1 MKKKILYAAAG
12 LILSGLIF
20 ADGPKNYGG
29 GKPWINSLIKE
40 NDMKVQQ
47 TSPKEDFHLY
57 VNLNWLQKNDIP
69 EGKKDFGSF
78 SEVENVI
85 QKNILEVLTNQNIQ
99 GIDAENVRSLYHA
112 ILDWDARNAVG
123 MKPLEDIISQIKGI
137 TTIDQ
142 LSDFITDP
150 EKTFLVNQFFSVF
163 NQPGYDDS
171 TSYITTIDY
180 DNFILDD
187 AAEYKKRTE
196 IGDRYYQAYLYR
208 TKSLFARL
216 GYSEAQAEK
225 MLEDT
230 LKLESLLAK
239 KSYTNAEEN
248 SPYFLKKVMNIYS
261 PEKTFALCKNYPL
274 KRFIERA
281 GYGNA
286 KEFMIISP
294 KNLAEVDKIY
304 KKENLEQIKTLL
316 IVKVVNHYSSLL
328 DKEAYDIFLTAENMI
343 NGSSGKISDQ
353 KMAVE
358 SVQNMLN
365 TPLNRAYLARYDLS
379 KLKENITAICK
390 NLISIYR
397 NMLEE
402 EDWLSETTRAKAI
415 EKLDN
420 IRINAIYPEKWIDYS
435 GLKLKGLSFIDCLK
449 TIDAYNRKLTASYT
463 NEKVDKELWAS
474 DVLLIANA
482 FYNPSENSINIIPGL
497 LDKPFYYEG
506 MSQEALLGGIGCV
519 IGHEISHAFDTQG
532 AQFDKDGNMCNWWT
546 KADYA
551 AFQKRAAKLI
561 AYYDSITIWEGLQA
575 QGQLVQT
582 EAIADMAG
590 VKAILK
596 YAETIPDFNYRE
608 FFEAFATIWRR
619 MMTPEADYW
628 YTFNDVHPK
637 ACLRTNVTVQQ
648 FDEFYK
654 TYDVKPGDNMYLAPE
669 DRILVW

>member
-1 MKKKILYAAAG
+1 MKKKLFTALAALLFVSA
-12 LILSGLIF
+12 IS

-78 SEVENVI
+78 REVENVI
-85 QKNILEVLTNQNIQ
+85 QKNILEVLTNQNIP
-99 GIDAENVRSLYHA
+99 GIDAENVRTLYHA

-123 MKPLEDIISQIKGI
+123 MKPLEDIISKIKEI

-142 LSDFITDP
+142 LSNFITDP

-171 TSYITTIDY
+171 TSYITTIGY

-261 PEKTFALCKNYPL
+261 PEKTFVLCKNYPL

-328 DKEAYDIFLTAENMI
+328 DKEAYEISLNAENMI
-343 NGSSGKISDQ
+343 NGSSGRIPDQ

-379 KLKENITAICK
+379 KLKENITGICK

-420 IRINAIYPEKWIDYS
+420 IRINAIYPEKWVDYS

-449 TIDAYNRKLTASYT
+449 TIDAYNRKLTASHT

-474 DVLLIANA
+474 DVLLIPNA

-561 AYYDSITIWEGLQA
+561 AYYDNITIWEGLQA

-596 YAETIPDFNYRE
+596 YAETIPNFNYRE

-619 MMTPEADYW
+619 IMTPEADYW

>member
-1 MKKKILYAAAG
+1 MKKKLLSVLAALLFVSAV
-12 LILSGLIF
+12 F
-20 ADGPKNYGG
+20 AQTEKNYGG
-29 GKPWINSLIKE
+29 GKPWINSVIKE
-40 NDMKVQQ
+40 NVMKAQR
-47 TSPKEDFHLY
+47 TSPKEDFQLY
-57 VNLNWLQKNDIP
+57 VNYDWLKNNDIP
-69 EGKKDFGSF
+69 EGKRDYSSF
-78 SEVENVI
+78 AEVENAI
-85 QKNILEVLTNQNIQ
+85 QKNILEVLTNQNIP
-99 GIDAENVRSLYHA
+99 GLDAENVRAMYKA
-112 ILDWDARNAVG
+112 ILDWNARNALG
-123 MKPLEDIISQIKGI
+123 LKPVEDIISQIKEI

-150 EKTFLVNQFFSVF
+150 DKTFLVNQFFSIY
-163 NQPGYDDS
+163 NLPKYDDS
-171 TSYITTIDY
+171 SSYIASLDY
-180 DNFILDD
+180 DSFILND

-208 TKSLFARL
+208 TKALFARL

-225 MLEDT
+225 MLDDT
-230 LKLESLLAK
+230 LKLEAILAK
-239 KSYTNAEEN
+239 KSYTNAEGN
-248 SPYFLKKVMNIYS
+248 SPYFIKKINNIYS

-274 KRFIERA
+274 KRLIENM

-286 KEFMIISP
+286 KEFMVISP
-294 KNLAEVDKIY
+294 KNIAEVDKIY

-316 IVKVVNHYSSLL
+316 IVKTVNNYANLL
-328 DKEAYDIFLTAENMI
+328 DREAYEICLDAENMI
-343 NGSSGKISDQ
+343 NGSSGRIPDQ

-358 SVQNMLN
+358 AVQSMLN

-379 KLKENITAICK
+379 KLREDITAICK

-397 NMLEE
+397 NMLKS
-402 EDWLSETTRAKAI
+402 EDWLSEATREKAL

-420 IRINAIYPEKWIDYS
+420 MKIHAIYPEKWVDYS
-435 GLKLKGLSFIDCLK
+435 GLKLKGLSFLDCMK
-449 TIDAYNRKLTASYT
+449 AIDAYNRELMCSHT
-463 NEKVDKELWAS
+463 NGKVDKELWGAEE
-474 DVLLIANA
+474 LLIANA
-482 FYNPSENSINIIPGL
+482 FYMPTENSINIIPGL

-506 MSQEALLGGIGCV
+506 MSQEALLGGIGAV

-532 AQFDKDGNMCNWWT
+532 AQFDKDGNMSNWWT

-551 AFQKRAAKLI
+551 AFQKRASKLI

-575 QGQLVQT
+575 QGELVQT

-596 YAETIPDFNYRE
+596 YAESLPDFNYKE
-608 FFEAFATIWRR
+608 FFEAFASVWRR
-619 MMTPEADYW
+619 IMTPEADYW

-637 ACLRTNVTVQQ
+637 ACLRTNVTLQQ
-648 FDEFYK
+648 FEEFYK

>member
-1 MKKKILYAAAG
+1 MKKKILCAAAG

-420 IRINAIYPEKWIDYS
+420 IRINAIYPEKWVDYS
-435 GLKLKGLSFIDCLK
+435 GLKLKELSFIDCLK
-449 TIDAYNRKLTASYT
+449 TIDAYNRKLTASHT

-506 MSQEALLGGIGCV
+506 MSQEALLGGIGTV

-561 AYYDSITIWEGLQA
+561 AYYDNITIWEGLQA

-619 MMTPEADYW
+619 IMTPEADYW

>member
-1 MKKKILYAAAG
+1 MKKKILYAVAG

-171 TSYITTIDY
+171 TSYITTIGY

-561 AYYDSITIWEGLQA
+561 AYYDNITIWEGLQA

-619 MMTPEADYW
+619 IMTPEADYW

>member
-78 SEVENVI
+78 REVENVI

>member
-1 MKKKILYAAAG
+1 MKKKILCAAAG
-12 LILSGLIF
+12 LILSGLFF
-20 ADGPKNYGG
+20 AAGPKNYGG

-69 EGKKDFGSF
+69 EGKKDYGSF
-78 SEVENVI
+78 REVENVI
-85 QKNILEVLTNQNIQ
+85 QKNILEVLTNQNIP
-99 GIDAENVRSLYHA
+99 GIDAENVRTLYHA

-142 LSDFITDP
+142 LSEFITDP

-316 IVKVVNHYSSLL
+316 IVKVVNNYSSLL

-402 EDWLSETTRAKAI
+402 EDWLSEATRAKAI

-561 AYYDSITIWEGLQA
+561 AYYDNITIWEGLQA

-619 MMTPEADYW
+619 IMTPEADYW

>member
-596 YAETIPDFNYRE
+596 YTETIPDFNYRE

>member
-1 MKKKILYAAAG
+1 MKKKLFTALAALLFVSA
-12 LILSGLIF
+12 IS

-78 SEVENVI
+78 REVENVI
-85 QKNILEVLTNQNIQ
+85 QKNILEVLTNQNIP
-99 GIDAENVRSLYHA
+99 GIDAENVRTLYHA

-123 MKPLEDIISQIKGI
+123 MKPLEDIISKIKEI

-142 LSDFITDP
+142 LSNFITDP

-171 TSYITTIDY
+171 TSYITTIGY

-261 PEKTFALCKNYPL
+261 PEKTFVLCKNYPL

-304 KKENLEQIKTLL
+304 KKENLEPS
-316 IVKVVNHYSSLL
+316 YSKSCKSL
-328 DKEAYDIFLTAENMI
+328 FQ
-343 NGSSGKISDQ
+343 SSG
-353 KMAVE
+353 
-358 SVQNMLN
+358 
-365 TPLNRAYLARYDLS
+365 
-379 KLKENITAICK
+379 
-390 NLISIYR
+390 
-397 NMLEE
+397 
-402 EDWLSETTRAKAI
+402 
-415 EKLDN
+415 
-420 IRINAIYPEKWIDYS
+420 
-435 GLKLKGLSFIDCLK
+435 
-449 TIDAYNRKLTASYT
+449 
-463 NEKVDKELWAS
+463 
-474 DVLLIANA
+474 
-482 FYNPSENSINIIPGL
+482 
-497 LDKPFYYEG
+497 
-506 MSQEALLGGIGCV
+506 
-519 IGHEISHAFDTQG
+519 
-532 AQFDKDGNMCNWWT
+532 
-546 KADYA
+546 
-551 AFQKRAAKLI
+551 
-561 AYYDSITIWEGLQA
+561 
-575 QGQLVQT
+575 
-582 EAIADMAG
+582 
-590 VKAILK
+590 
-596 YAETIPDFNYRE
+596 
-608 FFEAFATIWRR
+608 
-619 MMTPEADYW
+619 
-628 YTFNDVHPK
+628 
-637 ACLRTNVTVQQ
+637 
-648 FDEFYK
+648 
-654 TYDVKPGDNMYLAPE
+654 
-669 DRILVW
+669 

>member
-1 MKKKILYAAAG
+1 MKKKILCAAAG
-12 LILSGLIF
+12 LILSGLFF

-248 SPYFLKKVMNIYS
+248 SPYFLKKVMNIFS

-449 TIDAYNRKLTASYT
+449 TIDAYNRKLTASHT

-532 AQFDKDGNMCNWWT
+532 AQFDKDGNMNNWWT

-551 AFQKRAAKLI
+551 AFQKRATKLI

-619 MMTPEADYW
+619 IMTPEADYW

>member
-261 PEKTFALCKNYPL
+261 PEKTFVLCKNYPL

-316 IVKVVNHYSSLL
+316 IVKVVNNYSSLL
-328 DKEAYDIFLTAENMI
+328 DKEAYDIFLTAGNMI

-402 EDWLSETTRAKAI
+402 EDWLSEATRAKAI

-420 IRINAIYPEKWIDYS
+420 IRINAIYPEKWVDYS
-435 GLKLKGLSFIDCLK
+435 GLKLKGLSFIECLK
-449 TIDAYNRKLTASYT
+449 TIDAYNRKLTASHT

-561 AYYDSITIWEGLQA
+561 AYYDNITIWEGLQA

-619 MMTPEADYW
+619 IMTPEADYW

>member
-261 PEKTFALCKNYPL
+261 PEKTFVLCKNYPL

-316 IVKVVNHYSSLL
+316 IVKVVNNYSSLL
-328 DKEAYDIFLTAENMI
+328 DKEAYDIFLTAGNMI

-402 EDWLSETTRAKAI
+402 EDWLSEATRAKAI

-435 GLKLKGLSFIDCLK
+435 GLKLKGLSFIECLK
-449 TIDAYNRKLTASYT
+449 TIDAYNRKLTASHT

-561 AYYDSITIWEGLQA
+561 AYYDNITIWEGLQA

-619 MMTPEADYW
+619 IMTPEADYW

>member
-1 MKKKILYAAAG
+1 MKKKILCAAAG
-12 LILSGLIF
+12 LLLSGLIF

-40 NDMKVQQ
+40 NIMKAQR
-47 TSPKEDFHLY
+47 TSPKEDFQLY
-57 VNLNWLQKNDIP
+57 VNYDWLQKTEIP
-69 EGKKDFGSF
+69 EGEKNYSSF
-78 SEVENVI
+78 AEVADAI
-85 QKNILEVLTNQNIQ
+85 QKNILEVLTNQNIP
-99 GIDAENVRSLYHA
+99 GIDAENVRTLYHA

-123 MKPLEDIISQIKGI
+123 LKPVEDIISQIKGI

-150 EKTFLVNQFFSVF
+150 DKTFLVNQFFSVF
-163 NQPGYDDS
+163 NQPRYDDS
-171 TSYITTIDY
+171 TSYITSIAY
-180 DNFILDD
+180 DSFILDD

-208 TKSLFARL
+208 TKALFARL

-225 MLEDT
+225 MLDDT
-230 LKLESLLAK
+230 LKLEAILAK

-248 SPYFLKKVMNIYS
+248 SPYFIKKVMNIYS

-286 KEFMIISP
+286 NEFMIVCP

-316 IVKVVNHYSSLL
+316 IVKAVNHYSHIL
-328 DKEAYDIFLTAENMI
+328 DKEAYEISLNAENMI
-343 NGSSGKISDQ
+343 NGSSGRIPDQ

-358 SVQNMLN
+358 AVQNMLN

-379 KLKENITAICK
+379 KLREDITGICK

-402 EDWLSETTRAKAI
+402 EDWLSEATRAKAI

-420 IRINAIYPEKWIDYS
+420 MRINAVYPDKWIDYS
-435 GLKLKGLSFIDCLK
+435 GLKLKGLSFLDCMK
-449 TIDAYNRKLTASYT
+449 AIDAYNRKLMQSHT
-463 NEKVDKELWAS
+463 NGKVDKELWS
-474 DVLLIANA
+474 GEELLIANA
-482 FYNPSENSINIIPGL
+482 YYMPPENSINIIPGL

-532 AQFDKDGNMCNWWT
+532 AQFDKDGNMNNWWT

-551 AFQKRAAKLI
+551 AFQKRASKLI

-575 QGQLVQT
+575 QGTLVQT

-596 YAETIPDFNYRE
+596 YAENLPNFNYKE
-608 FFEAFATIWRR
+608 FFEAFATVWRR
-619 MMTPEADYW
+619 IMTPEADYW

-648 FDEFYK
+648 FEEFYK